1 MQSFLAVG
9 NRREFLKLSG
19 TIGFGLVGITL
30 VSWPTGV
37 AARSDQ
43 LPGFD
48 PGKANRDQIEK
59 WTGLAV
65 NSVNS
70 ILAGTATFSDFDSL
84 ANTYR
89 DCLLYLDKLGFDEAG
104 AKYIVENKDLP
115 VPAERSVTNW
125 YEQVIAVGLKIS
137 RGQWNNSII
146 PQSRNREYLAG
157 VLALFRKGQA
167 VQFHQDVA
175 NSVRSAAKE
184 SPALQARNDGFV
196 LSSYHERVLRAKFSE
211 HTCMYLDWGGAYL
224 GVVALPIGV
233 TPVGVALGV
242 LAIGLWAVAKIGGC

>member
-70 ILAGTATFSDFDSL
+70 ILAGTATRSPILTPLRTLIEIACSIWTNSVSMRQEQ
-84 ANTYR
+84 NT
-89 DCLLYLDKLGFDEAG
+89 L
-104 AKYIVENKDLP
+104 
-115 VPAERSVTNW
+115 
-125 YEQVIAVGLKIS
+125 S
-137 RGQWNNSII
+137 RTRTCPS
-146 PQSRNREYLAG
+146 PPSG
-157 VLALFRKGQA
+157 VLQTGTSK
-167 VQFHQDVA
+167 
-175 NSVRSAAKE
+175 
-184 SPALQARNDGFV
+184 
-196 LSSYHERVLRAKFSE
+196 
-211 HTCMYLDWGGAYL
+211 
-224 GVVALPIGV
+224 
-233 TPVGVALGV
+233 
-242 LAIGLWAVAKIGGC
+242 